1 MRKLALRLLLT
12 ALGALLA
19 ACAIITV
26 NVYFPAKDVKEAY
39 KSLDEMLLKQEG
51 TPAPPGS
58 PPAGETSPSPPADK
72 PVSRLLNLLG
82 TWFVAEAHAAE
93 SVADELAIEISS
105 KPEVLKAYDEMKER
119 LEQLNKLRD
128 QGIVGEN
135 KQGLITVREKER
147 LGGQEALVKEEN
159 DNRKTIITAMAR
171 AILKLGKQPETKES
185 LNQVLPRAAATYGD
199 IRRDAAKSGW
209 WIELANGRWVQ
220 K

>member
-1 MRKLALRLLLT
+1 
-12 ALGALLA
+12 
-19 ACAIITV
+19 
-26 NVYFPAKDVKEAY
+26 
-39 KSLDEMLLKQEG
+39 
-51 TPAPPGS
+51 
-58 PPAGETSPSPPADK
+58 
-72 PVSRLLNLLG
+72 LNLLG